1 MADPRLLP
9 DDDISSQSQVSSG
22 PRMLSHEDLAPPRHG
37 ALGEIGSQ
45 FWNQGVKVELPR
57 MIGQA
62 MQYPLGSESWLGQA
76 GKSLEQ
82 AATAREAA
90 HPEWQPEPEKHGAVT
105 NFLASGAPM
114 IAQSVAPV
122 AAVGGAIAALPFE
135 LPAIAGLGVAGALGA
150 VPAGLSQAQQ
160 TYSKAKA
167 EGLPEEQATAAARR
181 TGLEEWGGET
191 LGNVIAGRLLGFG
204 HGAAKTA
211 AGALQQATT
220 PEIVKP
226 FLRGLPEAF
235 IGETATEMGQQ
246 AAESATERAY
256 GIDLNQPSP
265 WEAAKS
271 VVGPTLGMTTLLAP
285 FGLAGHALGA
295 VQAQRQAQTLSNP
308 DTDQEKRIEIARGLT
323 QQIKAADPSAAE
335 MFARNVGSDI
345 AAGRPITLDEGLFQ
359 QRPVSPEISRQPV
372 QPSLNGGP
380 VLPPSPLAQP
390 GAQPNL
396 SPAQQGLLEPAA
408 QGRTDLG
415 LQPEFQAPAQAGMSS
430 ESIQSS
436 ALANIAPPVP
446 AGLPAELP
454 PQSVIPGVESSASGA
469 LISPPSGSPVP
480 SSNPVPTLLSP
491 DQQTPASLTNL
502 PQGQILSGLVP
513 QSSPSPVG
521 EATSESSTYAGPERR
536 TNLTQRQRVSEMST
550 EDLRKTLL
558 TDDMTPLG
566 NRRAYEES
574 QRLPYQASA
583 DLDDFK
589 NINTRAGHEGGDEVI
604 RSVGRIL
611 HEEAQKAGIPA
622 YRIGGDEYRA
632 ESGDEAAL
640 HTLFSKVRERV
651 SNEISVVAKHPNGT
665 EERLPSV
672 GLSYGTGKDF
682 ATADQALEA
691 DKAARKA
698 AGLRKGTRDLGGVH
712 EPPAPRNEIPG
723 RAQAAPEAVTQPAA
737 GPEITRAPTSA
748 PAAPETAR
756 PEIAAAQAIQPSL
769 QENVN
774 AVETGQKPESG
785 QQKHQGIAQG
795 TAISENAQEPGQG
808 NREQASNRNR
818 AGESG
823 QGAQEEVVPAQGKP
837 DFARGSLSTRKDLR
851 SLGEKVLNGAN
862 ADELYQHLIQ
872 NKAKN
877 PLEAALAVAFKSK
890 GFRPEIELVD
900 GLENRKGK
908 LDHTIAGQY
917 RQSTDTVSI
926 NQHYGPD
933 VAGVVVMHE
942 LLHSATVA
950 RLRATPNHPA
960 VKAMNDLYN
969 EVVDKLSPEQ
979 RAQFKRELENVREF
993 ITYGMGYDVGSQQF
1007 RGILKNLEVTPRA
1020 GGIHT
1025 AWQAFV
1031 DIVRRILGI
1040 DAKHTTA
1047 LGELIELTTRVI
1059 EAGRPG
1065 EMTNEDV
1072 SFATIPG
1079 HENTPLQSAIR
1090 EHISDLFR
1098 TDSKVTWLNK
1108 TLNTPYH
1115 LAQKFKEHY
1124 KPVFDKG
1131 QEFLSEVT
1139 SLSTQAE
1146 SQAPELFRSMQSL
1159 KQATKTGK
1167 AKNADVSAAMQAIIA
1182 STLDDKRV
1190 YTESELRDR
1199 FHLTPYQAKLYQQA
1213 RQAADTS
1220 ADQMAMSLISKLAR
1234 NIGVSA
1240 EQVKTARSAQTL
1252 PAYIEALYNNALKPI
1267 LDQAK
1272 DERTKALVND
1282 TISDINK
1289 VRIQAEQLKKEGYFP
1304 LQRFGRYTLHITD
1317 ADGKSLYFDM
1327 YESRYARN
1335 RAERQMRQDEE
1346 FKGAHFTTG
1355 EMNEE
1360 AYQMYQGTDLD
1371 AMRAFA
1377 KQAGLD
1383 EDPIVQ
1389 EFLRLTINNRSA
1401 LKRMI
1406 HRKGI
1411 AGFSQDM
1418 RRVLASFILSNA
1430 RYAARQY
1437 HMGDMAAAVRA
1448 IPKELG
1454 DLQKQAQRLYDY
1466 VNHPVEE
1473 FQKLRGFLFFNFLGG
1488 SAASA
1493 LTNLTQV
1500 PLVAAPY
1507 FAQFGA
1513 GAVKSLLK
1521 WANPLRKPV
1530 GAMEQALKRAQ
1541 DEGVVSPQEIYNLTA
1556 TARGGLGLGKS
1567 RIVQTGLYL
1576 WGSLFSAAEQYNR
1589 ATTFK
1594 AAYEVAEK
1602 LGESDPYAF
1611 AVKAVNETAFIY
1623 NKGNRPALGRGLGA
1637 PLMTFKAFSI
1647 SYLEFMKRLPVK
1659 QRMLALALL
1668 TMAAGVEGLPFAGD
1682 FEDLI
1687 DTLAQWIPGLD
1698 KVLPVNSKKALR
1710 EWAGQYLGEAGR
1722 DILLQGTSGIPGFPI
1737 DIQRRVGAENLIP
1750 GTALFKQS
1758 ETDKTRDIR
1767 EMFGAGA
1774 GALQQ
1779 AVYGAASLAKGN
1791 LGGAAMAVMPKAV
1804 RDMIQGIDMATTGEY
1819 RDPTG
1824 KLITETT
1831 GAQAGFKALGFQ
1843 PGNVADI
1850 QEAKQLQQ
1858 QDINLHNVKEAGIA
1872 DKLAQAIIE
1881 KRPELRAE
1889 AIQDMRSWNADH
1901 PDMRIVINPSQIR
1914 QRVRNAQM
1922 TAQQRML
1929 KSTPRE
1935 MRGQI
1940 LL

>member
-1 MADPRLLP
+1 MRIWYVDVPENDPIR
-9 DDDISSQSQVSSG
+9 G
-22 PRMLSHEDLAPPRHG
+22 G
-37 ALGEIGSQ
+37 
-45 FWNQGVKVELPR
+45 
-57 MIGQA
+57 
-62 MQYPLGSESWLGQA
+62 
-76 GKSLEQ
+76 
-82 AATAREAA
+82 
-90 HPEWQPEPEKHGAVT
+90 EPEYGV
-105 NFLASGAPM
+105 
-114 IAQSVAPV
+114 
-122 AAVGGAIAALPFE
+122 LPSARIE
-135 LPAIAGLGVAGALGA
+135 LPAEIASKRKPLVL
-150 VPAGLSQAQQ
+150 PQDQHPDETAQ
-160 TYSKAKA
+160 
-167 EGLPEEQATAAARR
+167 
-181 TGLEEWGGET
+181 
-191 LGNVIAGRLLGFG
+191 
-204 HGAAKTA
+204 
-211 AGALQQATT
+211 
-220 PEIVKP
+220 
-226 FLRGLPEAF
+226 PEA
-235 IGETATEMGQQ
+235 A
-246 AAESATERAY
+246 
-256 GIDLNQPSP
+256 PS
-265 WEAAKS
+265 
-271 VVGPTLGMTTLLAP
+271 
-285 FGLAGHALGA
+285 
-295 VQAQRQAQTLSNP
+295 
-308 DTDQEKRIEIARGLT
+308 
-323 QQIKAADPSAAE
+323 
-335 MFARNVGSDI
+335 
-345 AAGRPITLDEGLFQ
+345 
-359 QRPVSPEISRQPV
+359 
-372 QPSLNGGP
+372 
-380 VLPPSPLAQP
+380 
-390 GAQPNL
+390 
-396 SPAQQGLLEPAA
+396 
-408 QGRTDLG
+408 
-415 LQPEFQAPAQAGMSS
+415 
-430 ESIQSS
+430 
-436 ALANIAPPVP
+436 
-446 AGLPAELP
+446 
-454 PQSVIPGVESSASGA
+454 
-469 LISPPSGSPVP
+469 
-480 SSNPVPTLLSP
+480 
-491 DQQTPASLTNL
+491 
-502 PQGQILSGLVP
+502 
-513 QSSPSPVG
+513 
-521 EATSESSTYAGPERR
+521 
-536 TNLTQRQRVSEMST
+536 
-550 EDLRKTLL
+550 
-558 TDDMTPLG
+558 
-566 NRRAYEES
+566 
-574 QRLPYQASA
+574 
-583 DLDDFK
+583 
-589 NINTRAGHEGGDEVI
+589 
-604 RSVGRIL
+604 
-611 HEEAQKAGIPA
+611 
-622 YRIGGDEYRA
+622 
-632 ESGDEAAL
+632 
-640 HTLFSKVRERV
+640 
-651 SNEISVVAKHPNGT
+651 
-665 EERLPSV
+665 
-672 GLSYGTGKDF
+672 
-682 ATADQALEA
+682 
-691 DKAARKA
+691 
-698 AGLRKGTRDLGGVH
+698 
-712 EPPAPRNEIPG
+712 
-723 RAQAAPEAVTQPAA
+723 
-737 GPEITRAPTSA
+737 
-748 PAAPETAR
+748 
-756 PEIAAAQAIQPSL
+756 IQPSL

-774 AVETGQKPESG
+774 AVEIGQKPESG
-785 QQKHQGIAQG
+785 QQQHQGVAQG
-795 TAISENAQEPGQG
+795 TAVPENAQEPGQG

-823 QGAQEEVVPAQGKP
+823 QGAQEEVAPKRAKKTSEELLDAHFSDTEKMPPVWAVVENGKIMTWAVGKQAGQQKLDAANEVHDRLGTPRAQLQRFTQKEWQSRRSQGEK
-837 DFARGSLSTRKDLR
+837 DFARGMSSTRTDLR
-851 SLGEKVLNGAN
+851 SLGEKVLSGAN

-877 PLEAALAVAFKSK
+877 PLEAALAAAFKSK

-900 GLENRKGK
+900 ALENRNGK
-908 LDHTIAGQY
+908 LDYAIAGQY

-926 NQHYGPD
+926 NQNYGPD

-960 VKAMNDLYN
+960 VKEMNNLFN
-969 EVVDKLSPEQ
+969 EVVDKLGPEQ

-1079 HENTPLQSAIR
+1079 HENVPLQNAIR
-1090 EHISDLFR
+1090 EHVSDLFR

-1146 SQAPELFRSMQSL
+1146 NQAPELFRSMQSL

-1220 ADQMAMSLISKLAR
+1220 ADQMAMSLIAKLAR

-1240 EQVKTARSAQTL
+1240 EQVQTARDAQTL

-1272 DERTKALVND
+1272 DERTRALVND

-1317 ADGKSLYFDM
+1317 AEGKSLYFDM

-1377 KQAGLD
+1377 QQAGLD

-1389 EFLRLTINNRSA
+1389 EFLKLTLNNRSA

-1488 SAASA
+1488 SVASA

-1521 WANPLRKPV
+1521 WTNPLRKPV

-1567 RIVQTGLYL
+1567 RTVQTGLYL
-1576 WGSLFSAAEQYNR
+1576 WGSLFSAAKQYNR

-1594 AAYEVAEK
+1594 
-1602 LGESDPYAF
+1602 
-1611 AVKAVNETAFIY
+1611 
-1623 NKGNRPALGRGLGA
+1623 PA
-1637 PLMTFKAFSI
+1637 
-1647 SYLEFMKRLPVK
+1647 
-1659 QRMLALALL
+1659 
-1668 TMAAGVEGLPFAGD
+1668 
-1682 FEDLI
+1682 
-1687 DTLAQWIPGLD
+1687 
-1698 KVLPVNSKKALR
+1698 
-1710 EWAGQYLGEAGR
+1710 
-1722 DILLQGTSGIPGFPI
+1722 
-1737 DIQRRVGAENLIP
+1737 
-1750 GTALFKQS
+1750 
-1758 ETDKTRDIR
+1758 
-1767 EMFGAGA
+1767 
-1774 GALQQ
+1774 
-1779 AVYGAASLAKGN
+1779 
-1791 LGGAAMAVMPKAV
+1791 
-1804 RDMIQGIDMATTGEY
+1804 
-1819 RDPTG
+1819 
-1824 KLITETT
+1824 
-1831 GAQAGFKALGFQ
+1831 
-1843 PGNVADI
+1843 
-1850 QEAKQLQQ
+1850 
-1858 QDINLHNVKEAGIA
+1858 
-1872 DKLAQAIIE
+1872 
-1881 KRPELRAE
+1881 
-1889 AIQDMRSWNADH
+1889 
-1901 PDMRIVINPSQIR
+1901 
-1914 QRVRNAQM
+1914 
-1922 TAQQRML
+1922 
-1929 KSTPRE
+1929 
-1935 MRGQI
+1935 
-1940 LL
+1940 